1 MEHLH
6 PPESRPT
13 TVELNVAFP
22 SRGPE
27 PASTE
32 LTEPPPPGDK
42 TKKPQKALHRAF
54 LATTAPLHQNR
65 HGLPSSKAQARRKR
79 EGTTTK
85 RRSKTFKSGFRG
97 SGDGTH
103 AHAPADH
110 RTRRWIYFSSLS
122 SLSSHNYS
130 TCIINLIKNIK
141 NIYFS

>member
-1 MEHLH
+1 MDHLH

-13 TVELNVAFP
+13 TAELNVAST

-54 LATTAPLHQNR
+54 LATTAPLHQNQNR
-65 HGLPSSKAQARRKR
+65 HGRPSSRAQARQRR

-85 RRSKTFKSGFRG
+85 RRSKTFKGGFRD

-110 RTRRWIYFSSLS
+110 RTRRWIYFSSLYLL
-122 SLSSHNYS
+122 SLLY
-130 TCIINLIKNIK
+130 
-141 NIYFS
+141 YF